1 MPSVDGVEVAAH
13 ELGGD
18 GPPLLI
24 AHATGFLG
32 TVYAPLAAG
41 LGDHF
46 RVVALD
52 FRGHGW
58 SSRPDNGDF
67 NWDRMTFDL
76 LAVADR
82 LGPPPITGFGHS
94 LGGGTLLLAE
104 HERPGTFGSLVLFEP
119 IVFPED
125 FEFDGENPMAGPA
138 RGRRPSFPSRA
149 DALARYAS
157 RPPLNEMR
165 PDVLEI
171 YVRDGFVDQPDGSVT
186 LACAPDDEAA
196 TFASDT
202 KVRTST
208 IADVASAVT
217 VLTGAE
223 DDDGPSPA
231 RYGPAIVA
239 ALPNARL
246 QVHPEVGH
254 LAPFE
259 QPDAVAAMVL
269 ESVAGDDELQRQSPL
284 DRRRELGTEMRAV
297 GCEASPAQD
306 DSNDVARRPS

>member
-18 GPPLLI
+18 GPPLLV

-32 TVYAPLAAG
+32 TMYGPLAAG

-58 SSRPDNGDF
+58 STRPDNGDF
-67 NWDRMTFDL
+67 DWDRMTLDL

-119 IVFPED
+119 IVFPDD
-125 FEFDGENPMAGPA
+125 FEFDGENPMAAPA
-138 RGRRPSFPSRA
+138 RSRRPSFPSRA

-171 YVRDGFVDQPDGSVT
+171 YVRDGFVDQPDGSVVWRARPT
-186 LACAPDDEAA
+186 TRRRRSPR
-196 TFASDT
+196 TT

-208 IADVASAVT
+208 IADVTSAVT
-217 VLTGAE
+217 VLTGADDE
-223 DDDGPSPA
+223 DAPSPA

-239 ALPNARL
+239 ALPNGRL
-246 QVHPEVGH
+246 QV
-254 LAPFE
+254 APGGR
-259 QPDAVAAMVL
+259 PPRPVRAARRRGGDGPGERGPTRNRTRSPAGRRRRGPTAGAQEAEGADVL
-269 ESVAGDDELQRQSPL
+269 EP
-284 DRRRELGTEMRAV
+284 
-297 GCEASPAQD
+297 
-306 DSNDVARRPS
+306 